1 MIPQLTLTNREQELD
16 NLVIVLSRL
25 SKLPAGVFST
35 AEKRYISREVETHK
49 RDLIFFN
56 RLDYQVVVCQVDA
69 KKERPGRL
77 ESCRRNGD
85 LIAKALHD
93 QKATRVAIFDADAI
107 PDETLALASGMVLGS
122 YRFLRYKTKPEEAAT
137 LEVLEIY
144 SASLDN
150 QGDEGPKRVERMNHV
165 HDAVFRCRDLI
176 NEPNIHLTATRFGE
190 VVETMAAGCGAT
202 AEILTKPKL
211 EALRMGG
218 ILGVNQGSVEPPIMA
233 IMEWK
238 PEGAFN
244 DRPLVLVGKGVMYD
258 TGGMNLKPGDTMM
271 NMKDDMSGAAAV
283 AAAIYAMAMAKLPVH
298 VIGLMP
304 ATDNRPGDR
313 ALVPGDIITMH
324 SGKTVEVVNTDAEG
338 RLLLADALSYA
349 SKYDPLL
356 VIDLATL
363 TGSAV
368 RALGAFGIPAMQHNA
383 GAFLKQLMKAGE
395 DVYERMVAFP
405 LWEEYGDLLKSDIAD
420 MKNCGPPEAGMI
432 TAAKFLQE
440 FTSFPYIHLDIA
452 APAFLEKRDSY
463 RGQGGTGFGV
473 RLLTAFAEIWQHDPP
488 SPVGTK

>member
-1 MIPQLTLTNREQELD
+1 MIPEIILTSREQELE
-16 NLVIVLSRL
+16 NLVIVISRL
-25 SKLPAGVFST
+25 TKLPAGVFSS
-35 AEKRYISREVETHK
+35 AEKRYITREVETRK
-49 RDLIFFN
+49 RELIFFN
-56 RLDYQVVVCQVDA
+56 RLDYQVVVCRVDV
-69 KKERPGRL
+69 KKERASRL
-77 ESCRRNGD
+77 EACRRNGD
-85 LIAKALHD
+85 LIAKALLE
-93 QKATRVAIFDADAI
+93 QKAARVAIFDAGAM

-122 YRFLRYKTKPEEAAT
+122 YRFLAYKTNQEEAAT
-137 LEVLEIY
+137 LELMEVY
-144 SASLDN
+144 SPSLDQ
-150 QGDEGPKRVERMNHV
+150 QGEEGRIRIERMNHT

-190 VVETMAAGCGAT
+190 VVALMAAECGAT

-218 ILGVNQGSVEPPIMA
+218 ILGVNQGSVEPPVMA

-238 PEGAFN
+238 PEGARN
-244 DRPLVLVGKGVMYD
+244 HRPLVLVGKGVMYD

-283 AAAIYAMAMAKLPVH
+283 ATSIFAMAKAKFPVH

-313 ALVPGDIITMH
+313 ALVPGDVITMH
-324 SGKTVEVVNTDAEG
+324 SGLTVEVVNTDAEG

-395 DVYERMVAFP
+395 EVYERMVAFP

-432 TAAKFLQE
+432 TAAKFLQK
-440 FTSFPYIHLDIA
+440 FISFPYIHLDIA

-473 RLLTAFAEIWQHDPP
+473 RLLMAFAEIWQHDPP
-488 SPVGTK
+488 GTVATK